1 MPLFFASRRTNLST
15 CLALTLA
22 TTCSTAIGQ
31 NIPPLPPEEIIQT
44 GAASFTQRPQDDER
58 PEEQFTVKWFNRPL
72 TIGGE
77 IDTKLRY
84 REDVSLGRR
93 HDDDLRLSLGLQLE
107 FLYRLTPD
115 TSLYIE
121 IDPSYQT
128 NLYAE
133 DDDTDTSR
141 KIELGELW
149 VYVGGL
155 GNHRLSLQIGRQY
168 FGDQREWW
176 WDEQLDA
183 VRVQYTDGSFS
194 AQFAIGVN
202 PTTTISTESDRP
214 DPEDEDI
221 IWLIASADWA
231 WTKKNHFEM
240 FFLSRLDHSPTPN
253 VGDII
258 SEKWLDNE
266 DAMINWLG
274 LRSRGRVK
282 SDNFGKAYYWLD
294 SGVIYG
300 KETLLEI
307 TDIGD
312 SQSKID
318 QRRDHTISGWGLDF
332 GATWASKLPYQP
344 RLTFGYAKGSGDT
357 NPNDGMNRAY
367 RQSGLQSNDHRFRGV
382 NSFRYYG
389 ELSRPELSNLT
400 IRTLALGFPLLKDS
414 SLELIYHRYTQV
426 HASDRLRNSRIRTR
440 PEGKHRDIG
449 EEFNIILGMEE
460 WQQLELEL
468 VVTQFRAG
476 KAYGIFSGK
485 KASSITLQVQYN
497 F

>member
-1 MPLFFASRRTNLST
+1 MST

-22 TTCSTAIGQ
+22 TFCSTAIGQ
-31 NIPPLPPEEIIQT
+31 NIPPLPPEEIRQT
-44 GAASFTQRPQDDER
+44 GGASFVQRPQDDER
-58 PEEQFTVKWFNRPL
+58 PEEQFTVQWFNRPL
-72 TIGGE
+72 IIGGD

-93 HDDDLRLSLGLQLE
+93 DDDDFRLSLGLKFE
-107 FLYRLTPD
+107 FLYHLTPE
-115 TSLYIE
+115 TSFYIE

-128 NLYAE
+128 YLYAE
-133 DDDTDTSR
+133 DNDMETTQ

-168 FGDQREWW
+168 FGDKREWW
-176 WDEQLDA
+176 WDKQLDA
-183 VRVQYTDGSFS
+183 VRVQYTGSSFS
-194 AQFAIGVN
+194 AQFAIGAN
-202 PTTTISTESDRP
+202 STTISTESDRM

-221 IWLIASADWA
+221 TWLIASADWE
-231 WTKKNHFEM
+231 WTKKNHFEI

-258 SEKWLDNE
+258 SEKQEDNE
-266 DAMINWLG
+266 DATINWLG

-282 SDNFGKAYYWLD
+282 SDDFGKAYYWLD
-294 SGVIYG
+294 SGVVYG
-300 KETLLEI
+300 KETLLDV

-312 SQSKID
+312 GQSKID
-318 QRRDHTISGWGLDF
+318 QRRDHTINGWGLDF
-332 GATWASKLPYQP
+332 GATWETKLPYQP
-344 RLTFGYAKGSGDT
+344 SLTFGYAKGSGDA
-357 NPNDGMNRAY
+357 NPDDDMNRTY
-367 RQSGLQSNDHRFRGV
+367 RQSGLQSNDHKFRGV
-382 NSFRYYG
+382 TSFRYYG
-389 ELSRPELSNLT
+389 ELSRPELSNLV

-414 SLELIYHRYTQV
+414 SLDLVYHRYTQV
-426 HASDRLRNSRIRTR
+426 HASDQLRNSRIRTR

-449 EEFNIILGMEE
+449 EEFNIILGLEE

-468 VVTQFRAG
+468 VATQFRAG